1 MWLVGPERLLAGI
14 LILLAALFRVD
25 YWYDLR
31 NLLSYYSGASV
42 DLTSILLALVVLLLA
57 TAICVILFERLGF
70 GSILGFIVAGII
82 IGPHTP
88 GPVAT
93 ENVEAL
99 RHIAE
104 LGVVLFMFT
113 IGLEMRPEKM
123 WSMRRQLFGLGSLQ
137 MLVTAAVLGAY
148 GMLLTDASW
157 ESTVIFGLGF
167 AMSSTAI
174 VMATLAERGELTTEH
189 GQASFAI
196 LMAQDLWIVPVM
208 ALVPI
213 LAHRTAEVTA
223 APLWQE
229 VLLLVGSIAG
239 IIVVGRYLLPAA
251 LSYTAKRRH
260 MEAFGIVVILSVV
273 AAAWVAEHAGLSMTL
288 GAFLIGMLL
297 SASDYRYQIEAT
309 IAPFKDTFMGLFFIA
324 VGMSIDVGTLLSDWS
339 TLITHVPAIL
349 VLKVVVLIGLTLAFG
364 IGRQA
369 AIRSGFLMSQ
379 FGEFAFVLFG
389 AAAVA
394 GVLSTHQLTLGMLAV
409 ALSMTLTPLMVKLGG
424 KLAARLGAV
433 SEVEE
438 VEPAADL
445 DRHVV
450 VIGYEEVGQLICL
463 MLTRANVPYV
473 AFDRDISCVRKGK
486 QRGRN
491 VHFGDI
497 YSPVTQQAAGLG
509 RAEAAYV
516 TFWDMRQAKAVAV
529 TLHHL
534 YPLLDIYVQVRSLS
548 DQNELSA
555 KGIKHAGTG
564 YIESTL
570 LRGSALLKD
579 IGIPEADVQEL
590 VEDFQRDDYTL
601 IRSAYAKSKREQ

>member
-1 MWLVGPERLLAGI
+1 M
-14 LILLAALFRVD
+14 
-25 YWYDLR
+25 
-31 NLLSYYSGASV
+31 

-93 ENVEAL
+93 ENVEGL
-99 RHIAE
+99 QDIAE
-104 LGVVLFMFT
+104 LGVVLFLFT

-137 MLVTAAVLGAY
+137 MLVTASVLGSY
-148 GMLLTDASW
+148 LLLFTDASW
-157 ESTVIFGLGF
+157 ESAVIGGLGF

-174 VMATLAERGELTTEH
+174 VMATLAERGELAAEH
-189 GQASFAI
+189 GQTSFAI
-196 LMAQDLWIVPVM
+196 LMAQDLWIVPIM

-213 LAHRTAEVTA
+213 LAHRTAEATE
-223 APLWQE
+223 APLWGTAA
-229 VLLLVGSIAG
+229 LLVVAIGG
-239 IIVVGRYLLPAA
+239 IIVVGRYLLPAV
-251 LSYTAKRRH
+251 LGYTAKRRH

-273 AAAWVAEHAGLSMTL
+273 AAAWIAEHAGLSMTL

-297 SASDYRYQIEAT
+297 SASDYRYQIETT
-309 IAPFKDTFMGLFFIA
+309 IAPFKDTLMGLFFIA
-324 VGMSIDVGTLLSDWS
+324 VGMSIDVGALLSDGS
-339 TLITHVPAIL
+339 TLITHVPALL
-349 VLKVVVLIGLTLAFG
+349 VLKVVVLIGLILAFG

-409 ALSMTLTPLMVKLGG
+409 ALSMILTPLMVKVGG
-424 KLAARLGAV
+424 ALAVRLGAV

-438 VEPAADL
+438 AEPAADL

-450 VIGYEEVGQLICL
+450 VIGYEEGEQLICL
-463 MLTRANVPYV
+463 MLERANIPYV
-473 AFDRDISCVRKGK
+473 AFDSNISRVREGK
-486 QRGRN
+486 QSGRN

-497 YSPVTQQAAGLG
+497 NSPVTQQAAGLG
-509 RAEAAYV
+509 RADAAYV
-516 TFWDMRQAKAVAV
+516 TLRDMGQAKAVAV
-529 TLHHL
+529 TLQQL
-534 YPLLDIYVQVRSLS
+534 YPLLDVFVRVRTLN
-548 DQNELSA
+548 DQDELVA
-555 KGIKHAGTG
+555 RGIKAGTS

-570 LRGSALLKD
+570 VRGSMLLKG
-579 IGIPEADVQEL
+579 IGMPEADVQEL
-590 VEDFQRDDYTL
+590 VKDFQRDDYTL
-601 IRSAYAKSKREQ
+601 IRSAYAKPKREQ

>member
-1 MWLVGPERLLAGI
+1 M
-14 LILLAALFRVD
+14 
-25 YWYDLR
+25 
-31 NLLSYYSGASV
+31 
-42 DLTSILLALVVLLLA
+42 DLTSILLALIVLLLA
-57 TAICVILFERLGF
+57 TAICIILFERLGF

-93 ENVEAL
+93 ENVVDL
-99 RHIAE
+99 QHIAE
-104 LGVVLFMFT
+104 LGVVLFLFT

-123 WSMRRQLFGLGSLQ
+123 WSMRRLLFGLGSLQ
-137 MLVTAAVLGAY
+137 MLVTASVLGSY
-148 GMLLTDASW
+148 LLLFIDASW
-157 ESTVIFGLGF
+157 ERAVIGGLGF

-174 VMATLAERGELTTEH
+174 VMATLSERGELAQEH
-189 GQASFAI
+189 GQTSFAI

-213 LAHRTAEVTA
+213 LAHKTAEATGA
-223 APLWQE
+223 ALWE
-229 VLLLVGSIAG
+229 KVWLLVVAIGG

-273 AAAWVAEHAGLSMTL
+273 AAAVVAEHAGLSMTL

-297 SASDYRYQIEAT
+297 SASDYRYQVEAS
-309 IAPFKDTFMGLFFIA
+309 IAPFKDILMGLFFIA
-324 VGMSIDVGTLLSDWS
+324 VGMSIDVGALLGDGP
-339 TLITHVPAIL
+339 TLITHVAAIM

-364 IGRQA
+364 IGREA

-379 FGEFAFVLFG
+379 CGELAFVLFG

-394 GVLSTHQLTLGMLAV
+394 SVLSTHQLTLGMLAV
-409 ALSMTLTPLMVKLGG
+409 ALSMTLTPLALKVGG
-424 KLAARLGAV
+424 ELAVRLGAIPV
-433 SEVEE
+433 VEE
-438 VEPAADL
+438 AESTADL

-463 MLTRANVPYV
+463 MLERANVPYV
-473 AFDRDISCVRKGK
+473 AFDRNISRVRLGK

-497 YSPVTQQAAGLG
+497 NSPVTQQAAGLG
-509 RAEAAYV
+509 RADAAYV
-516 TFWDMRQAKAVAV
+516 TLWDTGEAKAVAV
-529 TLHHL
+529 TLRSL
-534 YPLLDIYVQVRSLS
+534 YPLLDVFVHVRSLR
-548 DQNELSA
+548 DQDELVA

-570 LRGSALLKD
+570 LRGSMLLKG

-590 VEDFQRDDYTL
+590 VNDFQGDDYSL
-601 IRSAYAKSKREQ
+601 IRSAYAKLKREQ